1 MSRNRSARRP
11 RPSCAE
17 AALSAIPPPPRSAP
31 AQKALSP
38 APVRTTAR
46 TASSS
51 RARATAARRP
61 CITTYDIAIRRTVPL
76 NDTRASS
83 AAVPISTSTDIK
95 AESYSRTICVVLLYV
110 IAVAVAFLI
119 PAVTGGSYTRMLAVR
134 WQFAYLLFLG
144 LAIQIVLELWT
155 IPKEHWHDWGFGLL
169 VASYV
174 LILAFVAR
182 NLVIRG
188 MGIVFIGIACNALV
202 ITLNQGMPVKL
213 PVEWQNKTWAQPTVK
228 HHPQQPDD
236 KLKFL
241 SDIIVLDGPLQSV
254 VSFGDLILL
263 VGLCDVAYNVSRKP
277 KRRGGKSPAGDEPNA
292 TVDDAS
298 DGTQPADAGEDRF
311 VDISSP
317 SQPPLSY
324 ARQDAVL
331 NRARSTRSSA
341 STTRSS

>member
-1 MSRNRSARRP
+1 M
-11 RPSCAE
+11 
-17 AALSAIPPPPRSAP
+17 
-31 AQKALSP
+31 
-38 APVRTTAR
+38 
-46 TASSS
+46 
-51 RARATAARRP
+51 
-61 CITTYDIAIRRTVPL
+61 
-76 NDTRASS
+76 
-83 AAVPISTSTDIK
+83 
-95 AESYSRTICVVLLYV
+95 LLYV

-119 PAVTGGSYTRMLAVR
+119 PAVTGGSYSRMLTVQ
-134 WQFAYLLFLG
+134 WHFASLLFLG
-144 LAIQIVLELWT
+144 LSIQILLEIWAM
-155 IPKEHWHDWGFGLL
+155 PKEHWHDWGFGLL

-182 NLVIRG
+182 NFVIRG

-277 KRRGGKSPAGDEPNA
+277 KRRGARPAKGEGAGTDDDAASDSAYGDEARDGSVEAGDASEPPA
-292 TVDDAS
+292 TY
-298 DGTQPADAGEDRF
+298 T
-311 VDISSP
+311 
-317 SQPPLSY
+317 
-324 ARQDAVL
+324 RQEAVL
-331 NRARSTRSSA
+331 KRSRSTRSSA
-341 STTRSS
+341 TTTRSSYTYDGADRSDSTASSPGT

>member
-1 MSRNRSARRP
+1 
-11 RPSCAE
+11 
-17 AALSAIPPPPRSAP
+17 
-31 AQKALSP
+31 
-38 APVRTTAR
+38 
-46 TASSS
+46 
-51 RARATAARRP
+51 
-61 CITTYDIAIRRTVPL
+61 
-76 NDTRASS
+76 
-83 AAVPISTSTDIK
+83 
-95 AESYSRTICVVLLYV
+95 VLLYV
-110 IAVAVAFLI
+110 IAIAVAFLI
-119 PAVTGGSYTRMLAVR
+119 PAVTGGSYNRMLSVQWR
-134 WQFAYLLFLG
+134 FASLLFLG
-144 LAIQIVLELWT
+144 LAIQILLEVWT

-213 PVEWQNKTWAQPTVK
+213 PVEWQNKSWAQPTVK

-277 KRRGGKSPAGDEPNA
+277 KRRGTWSPSDEGSEAGEPAGDTAGDVAGDGSEA
-292 TVDDAS
+292 AAMSDDEFVGVQDRAS
-298 DGTQPADAGEDRF
+298 PRGIF
-311 VDISSP
+311 S
-317 SQPPLSY
+317 
-324 ARQDAVL
+324 RQDAVL
-331 NRARSTRSSA
+331 KRSRSTRSSA
-341 STTRSS
+341 TTTRSS